1 MKARILALTALL
13 TLLLGWG
20 LMAWLRARAHAAPG
34 EATGARNFE
43 LFLVLAPAIPCLAW
57 AGAALALTRARRWLW
72 ALAPCAL
79 FTLAALLGLEGLS
92 SWGPAL
98 ERALG
103 AAGSTLAFALQAGA
117 APLGMVLGWWAG
129 KRS

>member
-1 MKARILALTALL
+1 MKARILAPTALL

-20 LMAWLRARAHAAPG
+20 LVAWLRARALAAPG
-34 EATGARNFE
+34 EGTGARNFE

-72 ALAPCAL
+72 ALALCAL
-79 FTLAALLGLEGLS
+79 FTLVALLGMAHLS

-103 AAGSTLAFALQAGA
+103 AAGYALAFALLAGA
-117 APLGMVLGWWAG
+117 VPLGMALGWWAG